1 MVGYFNYE
9 GLNIQYPLSGGRT
22 GFIIQS
28 ALEVNFDT
36 TPVIANASYFRDA
49 PIWGHTELHLTRA
62 WIVYTF
68 NAANTK
74 VALFATTGP
83 DPTKFLSIPLIC
95 CAISSAGIIS
105 KAFTTETGLDIPLEP
120 AGVDGST
127 SEVNFLMLTVSGVN
141 ASDDVGL
148 IFQGWYRDDV
158 PEHEETASITETTDR
173 GLLESIYDL
182 LTGKE

>member
-1 MVGYFNYE
+1 MVGYFDYE
-9 GLNIQYPLSGGRT
+9 GLNIEYPLSGGRT

-28 ALEVNFDT
+28 ALEVAFNT
-36 TPVIANASYFRDA
+36 TPVIANASYFKDA

-62 WIVYTF
+62 WIIYTF

-83 DPTKFLSIPLIC
+83 DPVKFLSIPLIC
-95 CAISSAGIIS
+95 CAVSTAGVVS
-105 KAFTTETGLDIPLEP
+105 KSFSTEPGTDIPLEP

-127 SEVNFLMLTVSGVN
+127 SEVDFLMLTVSGVN
-141 ASDDVGL
+141 AADNVGL

-158 PEHEETASITETTDR
+158 PEHEETESIPTTDR

-182 LTGKE
+182 LIGKE